1 MDTLEVGAE
10 STATSEITSGVPSQS
25 QEPQQPTQDT
35 APAAQ
40 STERTEATQ
49 SLADNLRAKA
59 TQATKGKEV
68 PAQAPVYQ
76 PNFKYKVHDQ
86 EKEFDD
92 FYRALVKDQDSEKR
106 VREMHEKLFGFDVI
120 KPKYEAR
127 TKELEALRQEYT
139 PLKEGIQTLREHVG
153 ARDFDAFFQGLNIP
167 KEWIIEWAAKTL
179 SYENLSP
186 EEKRRY
192 DMEIETRRENSRLK
206 KEAESYKTTAEQA
219 KVQAR
224 QVELDTTLQS
234 PEVNRVMQAFD
245 QRAGKVGAFRD
256 RVIREAQAI
265 YFESGRDVSAKE
277 AVESLMQVLGQVGPQ
292 TEPAQT
298 VTQQTQP
305 KPPVIPNIKSRG
317 GSPVKKHPRSFE
329 ELRQLA
335 AERRKELA
343 G

>member
-1 MDTLEVGAE
+1 MDNLEVGAE
-10 STATSEITSGVPSQS
+10 STATSEVTSEVQS
-25 QEPQQPTQDT
+25 Q
-35 APAAQ
+35 
-40 STERTEATQ
+40 TEVSQVQAGEATQ
-49 SLADNLRAKA
+49 SAAPDRTPAATGLAENLRTKAQQASTAKDA
-59 TQATKGKEV
+59 T
-68 PAQAPVYQ
+68 AQAPVYQ

-86 EKEFDD
+86 EKEFDE

-127 TKELEALRQEYT
+127 TKELETLRQEYT

-192 DMEIETRRENSRLK
+192 DMEIETRRENSRLR
-206 KEAESYKTTAEQA
+206 KEAESYKSTAEQA

-292 TEPAQT
+292 SEPAQT